1 MLLILYTNIS
11 KMNLFNKDMLLHIF
25 VPLLIVFYFR
35 KELWALFGVKPTINE
50 GFFFFNKD
58 KQNEDT
64 EEDFQ
69 DEEDLDDER
78 EGGVTRV
85 NANTEVIRGSV
96 GPRGFRGSIGPAGP
110 RGQRGDKGDQGDR
123 GPRGEM
129 GPRGYTG
136 KGEKG
141 EKGDR
146 GHQGLPGQQGDPGT
160 FAENS
165 CKFFGSNSESQWA
178 CPETYPIYSG
188 ASMGSGDNMMKCNG
202 GVARNARC
210 GKEEQG

>member
-69 DEEDLDDER
+69 EEEDLDDER
-78 EGGVTRV
+78 EGGITRV

-96 GPRGFRGSIGPAGP
+96 GPRGFRGSIGPPYP

-123 GPRGEM
+123 GPRG
-129 GPRGYTG
+129 
-136 KGEKG
+136 
-141 EKGDR
+141 D
-146 GHQGLPGQQGDPGT
+146 
-160 FAENS
+160 
-165 CKFFGSNSESQWA
+165 GS
-178 CPETYPIYSG
+178 
-188 ASMGSGDNMMKCNG
+188 
-202 GVARNARC
+202 
-210 GKEEQG
+210 